1 MFQPKKT
8 QKINPMKSQ
17 KIIPV
22 LYKDLGHE
30 YQKNNLFNM
39 IKNTFFLLGCFFSLM
54 TQAQNDT
61 QPKAG
66 PAPTINI
73 GKPKSF
79 ELTNGLK
86 VMVVENHKLPRVSF
100 NLTIDNA
107 PYAEGNK
114 AGVSSLTSMLIGSGS
129 EKISKDTFNEEVD
142 FLGADIS
149 FSNSGAYANGLS
161 KYSKRILE
169 LMVEGALHTNFTQA
183 EFDKQKTKLI
193 EGLKAN
199 EKSVPSVSR
208 RVENALM
215 YGKSHPFGE
224 FITEASINNITL
236 DDVILHFNTYF
247 VPENAYLVI
256 VGDVNY
262 EEIKAHVT
270 TLFESW
276 LKAAA
281 PNLTYTNPKDV
292 QYTQINFVDM
302 PNAVQSEI
310 AVMNLSSLK
319 MTDKDYFAV
328 TVANQILGGDYNSY
342 LMSNLREKNAW
353 TYDAGS
359 NITPSKYISRF
370 IAYSQVRNAVTDSAV
385 VETLKEIKR
394 IRLEKVSEKELQNV
408 KASYI
413 GKFVM
418 QIEKPQTIANY
429 ALRIKTQGLPED
441 FYENYI
447 KNISAVTAE
456 DVMRVANTYFHP
468 EVARIIIVGK
478 GEDVLPGLEKLKIPI
493 FYFDKYG
500 TPTEKPNYKRAIP
513 TGVTAK
519 SVIENYIKAIGGEKA
534 LKAVKSLITIAS
546 GTIQGAPVE
555 LISKTTT
562 AHQQMREIKVMGMSM
577 MKQVVN
583 DKTTYIIQQG
593 QRKEITGEELKE
605 VKASAVPFQELD
617 LLNKST
623 LVLEGLENY
632 NDADTY
638 IVKDGDSKYYFDV
651 KNGMKVAQVKSM
663 DVGGQITSLT
673 SSFSDYREISGIK
686 IPYVTTLNIGM
697 EILLTTTDVKV
708 NEGVSDADFE

>member
-1 MFQPKKT
+1 MKN
-8 QKINPMKSQ
+8 QKINRMKSQ
-17 KIIPV
+17 IITSV
-22 LYKDLGHE
+22 RLKGSGHE
-30 YQKNNLFNM
+30 YQKNNLLSM
-39 IKNTFFLLGCFFSLM
+39 SKNIFLVLSCFLGLM
-54 TQAQNDT
+54 CQAQNDM

-107 PYAEGNK
+107 PHSEGNK

-169 LMVEGALHTNFTQA
+169 LMAEGALHTNFTQA
-183 EFDKQKTKLI
+183 EFDKQKAKLL
-193 EGLKAN
+193 EGLKAT

-208 RVENALM
+208 RVENALA
-215 YGKSHPFGE
+215 YGKNHPFGE

-236 DDVILHFNTYF
+236 DDVILNFNTYF

-262 EEIKAHVT
+262 EEIKTHVT

-310 AVMNLSSLK
+310 SVMNLSSLK

-328 TVANQILGGDYNSY
+328 IVANQILGGDYNSY

-394 IRLEKVSEKELQNV
+394 IRLEKVSDTELKNV

-418 QIEKPQTIANY
+418 QIEKPQTIASY

-468 EVARIIIVGK
+468 EIARIVIVGK
-478 GEDVLPGLEKLKIPI
+478 GEEVLPALEELKIPI

-500 TPTEKPNYKRAIP
+500 TPIEKPNYKKTFP
-513 TGVTAK
+513 TGTTAK

-534 LKAVKSLITIAS
+534 LKNVKSLITIAS

-555 LISKTTT
+555 LTSKTTT
-562 AHQQMREIKVMGMSM
+562 GHKQMREMKVMGMSM

-583 DKTTYIIQQG
+583 DKVAYMIQQG
-593 QRKEITGEELKE
+593 QRKEITGDELNE
-605 VKASAVPFQELD
+605 AKASAVPFDELE

-623 LVLEGLENY
+623 LVLESIEKY
-632 NDADTY
+632 DDADTY

-651 KNGMKVAQVKSM
+651 KTGLKVAETKSM
-663 DVGGQITSLT
+663 DMSGQATSLT
-673 SSFSDYREISGIK
+673 TRFSDYREINGIK

-697 EILLTTTDVKV
+697 EILLTITDVKI